1 MEITLTRNTTKK
13 IKSIKKIKKIK
24 STADLVAVAVAAE
37 KIVNRKKQKRFFD
50 QSIEK

>member
-13 IKSIKKIKKIK
+13 IKSIKKIK

-37 KIVNRKKQKRFFD
+37 KIVSRKKQNRCFD